1 VFFAFIFLSRGE
13 STLISITH
21 FLSNLFLT
29 INSKENPRKYL
40 SAIGDRILTAPQ
52 KIGRII
58 TLPETDVAMIQ
69 FDHVLAINGSMI
81 ANGSFN
87 DNTNYVSMNNFEWD
101 GSHEYWKPKFTFGD
115 KYVK

>member
-1 VFFAFIFLSRGE
+1 
-13 STLISITH
+13 
-21 FLSNLFLT
+21 
-29 INSKENPRKYL
+29 
-40 SAIGDRILTAPQ
+40 
-52 KIGRII
+52 
-58 TLPETDVAMIQ
+58 MIQ

-115 KYVK
+115 KYVKIKLGEFNLQKKIFFLIFEE

>member
-1 VFFAFIFLSRGE
+1 LSILFFTR
-13 STLISITH
+13 
-21 FLSNLFLT
+21 
-29 INSKENPRKYL
+29 SKKTKSYFYL

-81 ANGSFN
+81 ANG
-87 DNTNYVSMNNFEWD
+87 
-101 GSHEYWKPKFTFGD
+101 
-115 KYVK
+115 